1 VGVVWRGRE
10 EEGEE
15 GREGEGERGGRGES
29 EWDRQARS
37 PSSRRLL
44 SVSQARPSA
53 FLQKLTAER
62 FHRAFRRLQ
71 RTFARLGVP
80 VICARDSEPARLI
93 IERMN
98 RLRPLGMKR

>member
-1 VGVVWRGRE
+1 RA
-10 EEGEE
+10 EEGEK

-29 EWDRQARS
+29 EWDNRSRS
-37 PSSRRLL
+37 PSSRRPL
-44 SVSQARPSA
+44 SASQSRPSV
-53 FLQKLTAER
+53 FLQKLTTDR

-93 IERMN
+93 IEHMN